1 MVNWG
6 FLDGNWVYWSWES
19 FCEFMELFMTLWVGV
34 LLMKDD
40 LDKLVEMFVEVIL
53 GWWNICLSGI
63 GVGKEIW

>member
-6 FLDGNWVYWSWES
+6 FLNGNWVYWSWEL

-40 LDKLVEMFVEVIL
+40 LNELVVNKCLLKLY
-53 GWWNICLSGI
+53 
-63 GVGKEIW
+63 